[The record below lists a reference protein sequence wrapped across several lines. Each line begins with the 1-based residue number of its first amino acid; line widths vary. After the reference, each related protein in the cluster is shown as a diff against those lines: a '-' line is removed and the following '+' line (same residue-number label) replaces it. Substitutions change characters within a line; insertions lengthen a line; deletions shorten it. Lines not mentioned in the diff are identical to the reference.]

1 MDHAYEILKYTIP
14 SIIVFA
20 AAFLVMRKF
29 LDSEQKKLLFDL
41 KKSSLRSITPM
52 RLQAYERAAL
62 FLERINMEN
71 LIKRVTQPGMRADQL
86 QMALISAIR
95 SEYEHNLSQQIYMSD
110 DAWASVRSA
119 KEETVKIVH
128 LAMAQLN
135 GSGNAIDLSKA
146 IFLKL
151 EEDGR
156 APYDKAIEVLKR
168 EVRHLF

>member
-1 MDHAYEILKYTIP
+1 
-14 SIIVFA
+14 
-20 AAFLVMRKF
+20 
-29 LDSEQKKLLFDL
+29 
-41 KKSSLRSITPM
+41 
-52 RLQAYERAAL
+52 
-62 FLERINMEN
+62 
-71 LIKRVTQPGMRADQL
+71 MRADQL